1 MGGTCTRHTRRPCQ
15 GVYLEVMSE
24 IRANPAGW
32 DLACATHLWWDWVWQ
47 RPQQLLTRIARRNR
61 VLWIEEPRLAI
72 GPPGDVFEVAEEW
85 PNLWVGRM
93 AYRSDPL
100 TFRQRLEAH
109 AARFGPAGFDPSSE
123 IRQASLLFQG
133 APLRDLEREV
143 SAVLPGWR
151 QRERLVLWLYTPA
164 AIGFIDLLRPDLVVY
179 DVMDDLGAFK
189 FAQASLRAQQDALLA
204 RADLVFAGGPSIRDG
219 IVSRRPDVHLFP
231 SGVDR
236 QHFARALDPA
246 LPLPADV
253 AGLPRPIVGFIG
265 VIDERIDLALLD
277 KAARQKPEWSWVL
290 VGPVTKISPD
300 ALPRSPNLHYI
311 GKRDYD
317 HLPAYLKAFDVAMM
331 PFALNEATRSISPT
345 KTLEYMAAH
354 KPIVSTP
361 IRDVVDLYG
370 PVVRVAQTPTEFVE
384 TIENLLGEGQAAR
397 AEREERE
404 SVLLAASAWD
414 AIADTMHALLEDR
427 LAKIT
432 PQGQVPASGRD
443 GRPVAWS
450 RA

>member
-1 MGGTCTRHTRRPCQ
+1 MTG
-15 GVYLEVMSE
+15 
-24 IRANPAGW
+24 AAGP
-32 DLACATHLWWDWVWQ
+32 DVVCVSHLWWDWVWQ
-47 RPQQLLTRIARRNR
+47 RPQQLLTRLARRQR

-72 GPPGDVFEVAEEW
+72 GPPGEAFDVTEEW

-93 AYRSDPL
+93 AYRSDPVM
-100 TFRQRLEAH
+100 FQQRLEAH
-109 AARFGPAGFDPSSE
+109 AARFGPAGFDPSTE

-143 SAVLPGWR
+143 SALLPGWR

-189 FAQASLRAQQDALLA
+189 FAQESLRAQQDALLA
-204 RADLVFAGGPSIRDG
+204 RADLVFAGGPSIREG
-219 IVSRRPDVHLFP
+219 LLARRHDVHLFP

-236 QHFARALDPA
+236 QHFVRALDPA
-246 LPLPADV
+246 LPLPPDV
-253 AGLPRPIVGFIG
+253 AGLPGPIVGFVG
-265 VIDERIDLALLD
+265 VIDESIDLALLD
-277 KAARQKPEWSWVL
+277 AAARERPEWSWVL

-300 ALPRSPNLHYI
+300 ALPRRPNLHYI
-311 GKRDYD
+311 GKREYD
-317 HLPAYLKAFDVAMM
+317 DLPAYIKAFDVAMM

-370 PVVRVAQTPTEFVE
+370 SVVHVAQAPAAFVAGVE
-384 TIENLLGEGQAAR
+384 RLLGEGQAAR
-397 AEREERE
+397 AERVDRE
-404 SVLLAASAWD
+404 LALLAAAEWD
-414 AIADTMHALLEDR
+414 AIADSMQALIHR
-427 LAKIT
+427 HLAA
-432 PQGQVPASGRD
+432 ASVSERVEKG
-443 GRPVAWS
+443 PPNL
-450 RA
+450 